1 VSFRS
6 RLLDKIPYFQ
16 NVKGIPLE
24 DIREVAV
31 TMPVGQGQSITP
43 LRDYA
48 NAADQGYRNNELIFA
63 CIQEYITS
71 ASEAIL
77 VVGNKDD
84 DGNLIPTTDARATQ
98 LIAEPN
104 PSMDTVAF
112 LEALHMQLLIGGNVY
127 LFTPRSAIGTITGM
141 YWLRPDR
148 IQIIPNEMT
157 GAARGYKY
165 TIGNTPYII
174 PAEFIAHHK
183 TTDPLNDWYGLG
195 NLQVLAK
202 MVNLD
207 TDATDFARSVFE
219 NKGVPAG
226 FLKVARKINSQD
238 EADSIRRNWHAR
250 FAGKSNWQRIGVLD
264 EDATYEQLQ
273 PNMGDMAMPD
283 LRGITESRICA
294 VFGIPPIVVGAKVGL
309 DSATY
314 SNYKQAKESLWEETL
329 LPAYKRV
336 GAFLTRALRD
346 TPDFR
351 EMEFGFDF
359 SEVRALSDDMKEIAD
374 VTKTRSESAA
384 ILIKAGYE
392 PDSVSEAL
400 QLPEGLVHTGMI
412 PPSGAQA
419 TMTAIPETLEPA
431 LSYSLGGEFAR
442 SPKAN
447 RGIQELEAAVDRE
460 YLDST
465 DDTESTIQKSFNK
478 LGQDADSILG
488 RAIQQDEADPDVV
501 RAAPTFGFGGE
512 TLIPFTYDATLAQEI
527 APELQKV
534 AERTWQDVTRAGVLS
549 EISFTSHEGAVLN
562 RLNQASVRVK
572 AINDVTRTRINTAL
586 QEGVNRGYSLRQ
598 IADGVQKDQFNGLRN
613 IVRGI
618 PGRPDAAKR
627 ARTIARTE
635 VRWAQNQTTALRY
648 KSSGVNE
655 VIIRDGDEDDG
666 CRAVD
671 GTRQTI
677 EWYEANPTEHPNCT
691 RGATPITEG
700 LLT

>member
-16 NVKGIPLE
+16 NIRDIPLE

-31 TMPVGQGQSITP
+31 TMPVGATESVRPARSDTS
-43 LRDYA
+43 
-48 NAADQGYRNNELIFA
+48 AADQGYRNNELIFA

-148 IQIIPNEMT
+148 VQIIPNEMT

-226 FLKVARKINSQD
+226 FLKVARKINNQD

-264 EDATYEQLQ
+264 EDATYEQLA

-346 TPDFR
+346 TPDFK

-359 SEVRALSDDMKEIAD
+359 SDVRALSDDMKEMAD

-392 PDSVSEAL
+392 PESVSEAL
-400 QLPEGLVHTGMI
+400 QLPEGLVHTGII

-419 TMTAIPETLEPA
+419 TMTAPTETPECSCGCLDGKWAA
-431 LSYSLGGEFAR
+431 LPEVKGV
-442 SPKAN
+442 K
-447 RGIQELEAAVDRE
+447 ELEAAVDRE

-488 RAIQQDEADPDVV
+488 RAIQQDEAEPEVV
-501 RAAPTFGFGGE
+501 RAAPTFGISGE

-613 IVRGI
+613 IVRGM

-655 VIIRDGDEDDG
+655 VMIRDGDEDDG

>member
-1 VSFRS
+1 MSFRS

-16 NVKGIPLE
+16 NIRDIPLE

-31 TMPVGQGQSITP
+31 TMPVGQGESLTP
-43 LRDYA
+43 LRHYA

-148 IQIIPNEMT
+148 VQIIPNEMT

-226 FLKVARKINSQD
+226 FLKVARKINNQD

-264 EDATYEQLQ
+264 EDATYEQLA

-346 TPDFR
+346 TPDFK

-359 SEVRALSDDMKEIAD
+359 SDVRALSDDMKEMAD

-392 PDSVSEAL
+392 PESVSEAL
-400 QLPEGLVHTGMI
+400 QLPEGLVHTGII

-419 TMTAIPETLEPA
+419 TMTAPTETPECSCGCLDGKWAA
-431 LSYSLGGEFAR
+431 LPEVKGV
-442 SPKAN
+442 K
-447 RGIQELEAAVDRE
+447 ELEAAVDRE

-488 RAIQQDEADPDVV
+488 RAIQQDEEEPEVV
-501 RAAPTFGFGGE
+501 RAAPTFGISGE

-613 IVRGI
+613 IVRGM

-655 VIIRDGDEDDG
+655 VMIRDGDEDDG